1 MFSKDTGKIIR
12 RMVKVHIILRTVT
25 DIKVIGKMIACMAV
39 VITTLETETHFRVNG
54 IKTDKMVQV
63 CKYLLMEVD
72 MREILKMG

>member
-1 MFSKDTGKIIR
+1 MFSKGIGKITR
-12 RMVKVHIILRTVT
+12 RMVKVYIILRTVT

-39 VITTLETETHFRVNG
+39 VIITLETGTHFRANG

-72 MREILKMG
+72 TREILKTG